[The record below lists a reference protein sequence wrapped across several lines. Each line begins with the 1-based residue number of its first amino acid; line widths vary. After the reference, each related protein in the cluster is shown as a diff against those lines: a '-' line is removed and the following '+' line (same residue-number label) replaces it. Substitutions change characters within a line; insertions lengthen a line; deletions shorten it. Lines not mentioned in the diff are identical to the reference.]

1 MQGFHGTRDLPK
13 ILFKDSG
20 DRASEQYA
28 PGVRLGSNPAVR
40 LCSPEGLFSADC
52 VENLPFGDVRFSGT
66 PMGAVLKKSAG
77 GPANLS
83 IGQRARSS
91 TGLRWCW
98 AAMFHRIAI
107 WRVFVTLDFS
117 TFSTSGNGRQLF
129 PETDRI
135 GSVIG
140 RGGRTMEYFAGLD
153 VSMAET
159 HVCVVTRNGAVIHQ
173 AKVPSTPADIAA
185 ELAQVPTCRRVLF
198 ETGRM
203 APMLY
208 HGLSQLGL
216 PVVCVESRQAY
227 QALKSLATH
236 KTDRNDARGLAHLA
250 RTGFFKPVHVKS
262 LPAHAVRSLII
273 ARKKL
278 VGQRVTLE
286 NQIRGL
292 AVVFGVRLPR
302 ALSPAFIRQALR
314 ASEGISG
321 LSAAMRGLVAARAAV
336 LAAVVA
342 IDADI
347 RRMVRAAGACRRR
360 MSIPG
365 VGQLTAL
372 AFTAAVDNPGRFRR
386 SRDIGAY
393 LGLVPRR
400 HQSGEIDYTGSISK
414 CGDRRVRTLLYEA
427 ANVMLTRYKGALKLK
442 EWAFAVAKRSTMRKA
457 RIALAR
463 RPAIIMHAMLRN
475 GTEFKAA

>member
-1 MQGFHGTRDLPK
+1 
-13 ILFKDSG
+13 
-20 DRASEQYA
+20 
-28 PGVRLGSNPAVR
+28 
-40 LCSPEGLFSADC
+40 
-52 VENLPFGDVRFSGT
+52 
-66 PMGAVLKKSAG
+66 
-77 GPANLS
+77 
-83 IGQRARSS
+83 
-91 TGLRWCW
+91 
-98 AAMFHRIAI
+98 
-107 WRVFVTLDFS
+107 
-117 TFSTSGNGRQLF
+117 
-129 PETDRI
+129 
-135 GSVIG
+135 
-140 RGGRTMEYFAGLD
+140 MEYFAGLD

-159 HVCVVTRNGAVIHQ
+159 QVCVVTRDGAVIHK
-173 AKVPSTPADIAA
+173 AKVPSTPADIAS
-185 ELAQVPTCRRVLF
+185 ELAQVPACRRIVF

-203 APMLY
+203 APILF

-302 ALSPAFIRQALR
+302 ALTAAFIGQALR
-314 ASEGISG
+314 ASEGIAG
-321 LSAAMRGLVAARAAV
+321 LSAAVRGLAAARTAV
-336 LAAVVA
+336 MTAVAA
-342 IDADI
+342 IDADM
-347 RRMVRAAGACRRR
+347 RRMTRARRPCRRL
-360 MSIPG
+360 MTIPG

-372 AFTAAVDNPGRFRR
+372 AFVAAIDDPSRIRR

-393 LGLVPRR
+393 LGLVPKRY
-400 HQSGEIDYTGSISK
+400 QSGEVDYVGSISK

-427 ANVMLTRYKGALKLK
+427 ANVMLTRYKGQLKLK
-442 EWAFAVAKRSTMRKA
+442 DWAFAIARRSTMRKA
-457 RIALAR
+457 RVALAR
-463 RPAIIMHAMLRN
+463 RLAIIMHAMLRD
-475 GTEFKAA
+475 GTEFASA

>member
-1 MQGFHGTRDLPK
+1 
-13 ILFKDSG
+13 
-20 DRASEQYA
+20 
-28 PGVRLGSNPAVR
+28 
-40 LCSPEGLFSADC
+40 
-52 VENLPFGDVRFSGT
+52 
-66 PMGAVLKKSAG
+66 
-77 GPANLS
+77 
-83 IGQRARSS
+83 
-91 TGLRWCW
+91 
-98 AAMFHRIAI
+98 
-107 WRVFVTLDFS
+107 
-117 TFSTSGNGRQLF
+117 
-129 PETDRI
+129 
-135 GSVIG
+135 
-140 RGGRTMEYFAGLD
+140 MEYFAGLD

-159 HVCVVTRNGAVIHQ
+159 HVCVMNRDGAVIFE

-185 ELAQVPTCRRVLF
+185 ALARAPACERSVF

-216 PVVCVESRQAY
+216 PIVCIESRQAY

-262 LPAHAVRSLII
+262 LAAHAVRSLII

-302 ALSPAFIRQALR
+302 ALSSAFIGQALR
-314 ASEGISG
+314 ASEGIIG
-321 LSAAMRGLVAARAAV
+321 LSSAMRGLVAARAAV

-347 RRMVRAAGACRRR
+347 KRMVRASETCRRL
-360 MSIPG
+360 MAVPG

-372 AFTAAVDNPGRFRR
+372 AFTAAVDDPGRFRR
-386 SRDIGAY
+386 SRDVGAY

-400 HQSGEIDYTGSISK
+400 YQSGEVDYTGSISK

-427 ANVMLTRYKGALKLK
+427 ANVMLTRYKRPLKLK
-442 EWAFAVAKRSTMRKA
+442 DWALAIAKRSTMRKA

-463 RPAIIMHAMLRN
+463 RLAIIMHSMLRH
-475 GTEFKAA
+475 GTEFKPA

>member
-1 MQGFHGTRDLPK
+1 
-13 ILFKDSG
+13 
-20 DRASEQYA
+20 
-28 PGVRLGSNPAVR
+28 V
-40 LCSPEGLFSADC
+40 
-52 VENLPFGDVRFSGT
+52 
-66 PMGAVLKKSAG
+66 
-77 GPANLS
+77 
-83 IGQRARSS
+83 
-91 TGLRWCW
+91 
-98 AAMFHRIAI
+98 
-107 WRVFVTLDFS
+107 
-117 TFSTSGNGRQLF
+117 
-129 PETDRI
+129 
-135 GSVIG
+135 
-140 RGGRTMEYFAGLD
+140 EYFAGLD

-159 HVCVVTRNGAVIHQ
+159 HVCVVTRSGAVIHR
-173 AKVPSTPADIAA
+173 AKVPSTPADI
-185 ELAQVPTCRRVLF
+185 
-198 ETGRM
+198 
-203 APMLY
+203 
-208 HGLSQLGL
+208 SQLGL

-262 LPAHAVRSLII
+262 LSAHAVRSLIV

-302 ALSPAFIRQALR
+302 ALSPAFIKQALQ
-314 ASEGISG
+314 ASEGIPG

-342 IDADI
+342 IDGDI
-347 RRMVRAAGACRRR
+347 RRMVRASDACRRL

-372 AFTAAVDNPGRFRR
+372 AFTAAVDDPKRFRR

-400 HQSGEIDYTGSISK
+400 YQSGEIDYTGRSRSAAIDGFARS
-414 CGDRRVRTLLYEA
+414 CTRPQTLC
-427 ANVMLTRYKGALKLK
+427 
-442 EWAFAVAKRSTMRKA
+442 
-457 RIALAR
+457 
-463 RPAIIMHAMLRN
+463 
-475 GTEFKAA
+475 